1 MNHFS
6 YSAIGPGPGREWCPP
21 DPVRAEPGRWPELEA
36 ALAVVNRDVRATL
49 PGQEPL
55 VLMSVPSDEPPSP
68 ASAGG
73 EQVYVAMPDGSW
85 QGNPVNPW
93 DLDDGYPPEPD
104 DPDTFLAVVAEAAQ
118 ETVME
123 LLWRVWPVCPAH
135 GTGMHTYP
143 PESAGGERPDEADL
157 SGPPA
162 WWCGGGRDG
171 GWHEVARV
179 GELDATVS
187 T

>member
-1 MNHFS
+1 MNQFS
-6 YSAIGPGPGREWCPP
+6 CSSTCPGHGGPRDPA
-21 DPVRAEPGRWPELEA
+21 DPVPAEPGRWPELEA

-55 VLMSVPSDEPPSP
+55 VLVSVPSSEPPSP
-68 ASAGG
+68 ASTGG

-85 QGNPVNPW
+85 QGNAVNAWEP
-93 DLDDGYPPEPD
+93 DEDYPPEPD

-118 ETVME
+118 ETLME
-123 LLWRVWPVCPAH
+123 LLRRVWPVCPAH
-135 GTGMHTYP
+135 GTGTHTYP
-143 PESAGGERPDEADL
+143 PESADGERPGEADL

-162 WWCGGGRDG
+162 WWCGGGRG
-171 GWHEVARV
+171 GRWHKVATV
-179 GELDATVS
+179 GELAAAVS